1 MQELKTPKNIAAIIL
16 ASALIVSLSACTPP
30 KPPELLAQ
38 EAEQTHTCIDGTA
51 KVSFEPSLDSVVSG
65 WQDALTAACSGMSIA
80 VATAKAEPDIVISSG
95 TPDAATCTALVT
107 APFAIDAGLVIAYF
121 ADGTQVQ
128 LSAKS
133 LGGILSGSIT
143 SWDDPQIHKDN
154 PSLALTAQP
163 IVVSPEADANALQ
176 SVVDWMKRLDSGFS
190 NSKIKG
196 TLGFQLDSS
205 TLVDGSIAIMTYS
218 AATTAGLTGASIV
231 TGSDPT
237 RDVVSPGNDNIKSAA
252 SQYDVKHTAAGT
264 EATLNPSKI
273 PTPPLGADVAPLPYQ
288 AVFTVNLTICGAENL
303 ANRAVGKFLLRQ
315 DQQGAIASSSVLSLP
330 EAVRVESLID
340 ISKGLPSPKPAG
352 N

>member
-1 MQELKTPKNIAAIIL
+1 MQDMKIKKNIAAIIL

-38 EAEQTHTCIDGTA
+38 EAEQTHTCVDGA
-51 KVSFEPSLDSVVSG
+51 SKVAFEPSLDSVVSG
-65 WQDALTAACSGMSIA
+65 WQDALTGACAGMSIA
-80 VATAKAEPDIVISSG
+80 VATAKDKPDLVISSG
-95 TPDAATCTALVT
+95 TPDAATCTPLVS

-121 ADGTQVQ
+121 ADGTQLQ

-154 PSLALTAQP
+154 PSLTLSAQR

-176 SVVDWMKRLDSGFS
+176 SVVDWMKRLYPGFS
-190 NSKIKG
+190 NTKIKG
-196 TLGFQLDSS
+196 TPGFALDTT
-205 TLVDGSIAIMTYS
+205 TLVDGSVAIMTYS
-218 AATTAGLTGASIV
+218 AATTAGVTGASIV
-231 TGSDPT
+231 TGSDPLK
-237 RDVVSPGNDNIKSAA
+237 DVVTPGNDNIKSAA
-252 SQYDVKHTAAGT
+252 SQYDVKHTAVGT
-264 EATLNPSKI
+264 EVTLNPSKI

-303 ANRAVGKFLLRQ
+303 TNRAVAKFLLRQ

-330 EAVRVESLID
+330 ETVRVESLID
-340 ISKGLPSPKPAG
+340 VSKGLPSPKPAT